1 MAPRP
6 HNVDL
11 IQYFFPET
19 FVRAVPDHDRTG
31 TSTGTVQHLTHQIEE
46 LPTETLQ
53 HGVSVRI
60 STDDEKSENQPYS
73 YIVEAYGIFKPTLTE
88 SDQEIED
95 YRKNVEIVG
104 IQILLGAIREHLA
117 GVTARSP
124 WSTFIMGTANLMP
137 KAETKNDGDEAT
149 ENQ

>member
-19 FVRAVPDHDRTG
+19 FVRAVPDHDRAG
-31 TSTGTVQHLTHQIEE
+31 TNDGTVQHLTHQIEE
-46 LPTETLQ
+46 LQTDTLQ
-53 HGVSVRI
+53 HGVSIRV
-60 STDDEKSENQPYS
+60 STDDDKSENQPYS
-73 YIVEAYGIFKPTLTE
+73 YSIEAYGIFGPTSAE

-104 IQILLGAIREHLA
+104 VQILLGAIREHLA
-117 GVTARSP
+117 SVTARSP

-137 KAETKNDGDEAT
+137 KAEAKTDDMAVE
-149 ENQ
+149 